1 MKVNRFYDGDLA
13 FDSIYEGYLISSIS
27 KTIDEILS
35 KEENVGELV
44 HEKDG
49 ESE

>member
-27 KTIDEILS
+27 ITIDEILS
-35 KEENVGELV
+35 MEKDENELIE
-44 HEKDG
+44 EKDG
-49 ESE
+49 DL